1 MRPIFAKIMLWRMG
15 IDELSAIEPSQKVQF
30 VTDKLIAA
38 GLNYQEF
45 LNRCTFEPHSETKF
59 VELAVSGGADST
71 AMFVL
76 AYLKYSNV
84 RIWHLDHS
92 LRATSSLEAEKVK
105 QLADT
110 FSVPAEI
117 LAVKVEEGPNLEE
130 RARDIRKR
138 SFVAGVATGHTS
150 DDLVETMI
158 INLLRGAG
166 LRGLGSIIFGPEHPI
181 LALRR
186 AETEAVCHALSID
199 FVVDESN
206 LNPRFVRN
214 RVRNEVIPLL
224 RDVSSRDVV
233 PLLARTASIFQKIDD
248 FIELSASDI
257 DPTDAKML
265 AGSDEIIAT
274 EAIRTWLLDDRGHSI
289 SYELANEVLR
299 VARGEKV
306 AVDLPGAVRVRRS
319 KGRLSKFKI
328 Q

>member
-1 MRPIFAKIMLWRMG
+1 MLEIFVMIMLWRMG
-15 IDELSAIEPSQKVQF
+15 IDKLLAIEPSQKVQF
-30 VTDKLIAA
+30 VADKLTAA
-38 GLNYQEF
+38 GLDCQE
-45 LNRCTFEPHSETKF
+45 LLQRCSFEPHPETNSI
-59 VELAVSGGADST
+59 ELAVSGGADST

-76 AYLKYSNV
+76 AYLTYDNV

-92 LRATSSLEAEKVK
+92 LRPTSSKEAEKVRG
-105 QLADT
+105 LANA

-117 LAVKVEEGPNLEE
+117 FTVKVDDGPNLEE
-130 RARDIRKR
+130 RARDIRRR
-138 SFVAGVATGHTS
+138 SFVPGVATAHTA

-158 INLLRGAG
+158 INLIRGAG
-166 LRGLGSIIFGPEHPI
+166 IKGLGSITFGPQHPI

-186 AETEAVCHALSID
+186 SETEAICRALSIN

-206 LNPRFVRN
+206 LDPRFVRN

-224 RDVSSRDVV
+224 ADISSRDIV
-233 PLLARTASIFQKIDD
+233 PVMARTASIFQKIDD
-248 FIELSASDI
+248 FIESSASGI
-257 DPTDAKML
+257 DPTDAKEL
-265 AGSDEIIAT
+265 AGRDEIIAT
-274 EAIRTWLLDDRGHSI
+274 EAIRAWLLDDRGHSI
-289 SYELANEVLR
+289 SYKLANEVLS